1 MDDTVR
7 TRLRETAVA
16 TIDERHAWLRE
27 LSHAVWECD
36 DLGWQEHRAVAA
48 ILEHARQLGDRVSIA
63 EGIGGFETA
72 FSITLDTGRPGP
84 HVATMAEYD
93 AVAGLGQACG
103 HNLISTSTI
112 GALTGLLA
120 CADELTGRFTVF
132 GTPAE
137 ETAGGKMYMEDAG
150 LFEGL
155 DALLMFHPKDI
166 NTVGQRSLTLLPLVI
181 EFHGHAVH
189 AAAFPY
195 RGRNALDAFVNMYV
209 SISTMRQQLHDDA
222 RIHGIVTHGGDT
234 PANIP
239 DYVRSEYVCRAVER
253 SYAEELVEMVK
264 KAARAAADAANCE
277 VTFPEPERLPYESVR
292 PDPEVCELM
301 RDAAAYVGVELV
313 EDEPILW
320 ASNDSGRISQRV
332 PTAPLSLSIGTP
344 PLGEHSHEFREAAGS
359 PDGDRAFADASK
371 ILALTAVD
379 LMLGAR

>member
-1 MDDTVR
+1 MTQLNRESVRESIVTTLDD
-7 TRLRETAVA
+7 
-16 TIDERHAWLRE
+16 RHLWLRE
-27 LSHAVWECD
+27 LSHAVWACN
-36 DLGWQEHRAVAA
+36 DLGWEERPAVAA
-48 ILEHARQLGDRVSIA
+48 ILAHARELGGPIDIE

-72 FSITLDTGRPGP
+72 FRITLDTGRPGP

-103 HNLISTSTI
+103 HNLISTATI
-112 GALTGLLA
+112 GALTGLLPSI
-120 CADELTGRFTVF
+120 DSLNGKFTVF

-166 NTVGQRSLTLLPLVI
+166 STVGQRSLTMLPLVI
-181 EFHGHAVH
+181 EFSGHSVH
-189 AAAFPY
+189 AAAFPH

-209 SISTMRQQLHDDA
+209 SISTMRQQLHMDA
-222 RIHGIVTHGGDT
+222 RIHGIVTDGGVT

-239 DYVRSEYVCRAVER
+239 DFVRAEYVCRAIER
-253 SYAEELVEMVK
+253 SYAEELIERVK
-264 KAARAAADAANCE
+264 TCARAAAEAAQCE
-277 VTFPEPERLPYESVR
+277 VAFPEPERLAYESVI
-292 PDPEVCELM
+292 PDTELCDVM
-301 RDAAAYVGVELV
+301 REAAAFVNVQLV
-313 EDEPILW
+313 EDEPVLW

-359 PDGDRAFADASK
+359 PDGDRAFSDASK
-371 ILALTAVD
+371 ILALTAAD
-379 LMLGAR
+379 LMLSR